1 MNNVNFHCPYKDITM
16 FSYSPVPMISVEEFF
31 HDDPKIISC
40 PSCFATG
47 RELTWSE
54 RLTFLRKKREQ
65 EIKQKELER
74 ERKKAIKKQRKID

>member
-1 MNNVNFHCPYKDITM
+1 M

-65 EIKQKELER
+65 EINKRNWKEKG
-74 ERKKAIKKQRKID
+74 RKRLRSSGKLIY